1 MRSVA
6 PPVDNERVRFLTG
19 HQVLAAVTE
28 AARSGKYVTA
38 AVAYVGSDAADAL
51 PLGEGDLIVV
61 NGSANAI
68 KTGATSVPAIQQWYE
83 AGAEV
88 FSHGHIH
95 AKVFVVGRTTYVGS
109 ANLSARARSGEIIE
123 AAVAST
129 DSTLVAE
136 VRAFVHRLADEAEEV
151 DEAWL
156 RWAEEIKVE
165 RPPPPW
171 NTEPT
176 FLPRAPF
183 DLWIGETVS
192 LEWSDAEEALV
203 KDGLR
208 VHARRRGRYRTEC
221 IAEPLDDSQTLH
233 DGDLVVLIHR
243 GRARLGR
250 FLERRV
256 SRRAAV
262 GFYRVDTGLPAVR
275 RSELGAALE
284 IEVEPG
290 GEWSRVTGRDRRL
303 LLKQWAVTDVGTR
316 TRSRAL

>member
-1 MRSVA
+1 VA
-6 PPVDNERVRFLTG
+6 
-19 HQVLAAVTE
+19 
-28 AARSGKYVTA
+28 A

-68 KTGATSVPAIQQWYE
+68 KTGATSVPAIRQWYQ

-95 AKVFVVGRTTYVGS
+95 AKVFVVGRTAYVGS

-129 DSTLVAE
+129 DSTLVGE

-151 DEAWL
+151 DGAWL
-156 RWAEEIKVE
+156 RWAEEIEVE
-165 RPPPPW
+165 RPAQPW
-171 NTEPT
+171 SSEPV

-183 DLWIGETVS
+183 DLWIGETVN

-203 KDGLR
+203 KEGLR

-221 IAEPLDDSQTLH
+221 IAEPRNDAQTLN

-243 GRARLGR
+243 GWARLVR

-275 RSELGAALE
+275 RSDFAAELDT
-284 IEVEPG
+284 EVEPD
-290 GEWSRVTGRDRRL
+290 GEWLRVTGRDRRSL
-303 LLKQWAVTDVGTR
+303 LELWAVPDVGTR
-316 TRSRAL
+316 TRSRTL